1 MLRSITTENHSN
13 QEQAIDFWEQ
23 QESDV
28 SKACIRL
35 VESTDREEQVGKVYL
50 RGEKMVK
57 RQGNK

>member
-13 QEQAIDFWEQ
+13 QEQAIDFGEQ

-35 VESTDREEQVGKVYL
+35 VGSTDREEQGWQSL
-50 RGEKMVK
+50 PQGGKMVK